1 MQTKQYGVERQ
12 PSQRVRD
19 ALNRRFPPASAHCA
33 VGPGRRPLG
42 RASGTD
48 VPSLGPTLAART
60 IRRLARAGPSL
71 AGQVRAAPLLD
82 RAGHAGGAAGAS
94 ASIHRTGADLVG
106 RGSGD
111 PGLASPR
118 ALAPV
123 RPSASHHSPAGQA
136 GPDQPSPAGFPRVEL
151 HLVYNDHRHDPDGDR
166 RLSSLYGRRRE
177 PQGGKAAMYL
187 LPAALAAACRRLD
200 SDG

>member
-1 MQTKQYGVERQ
+1 MQAKQYAVERP
-12 PSQRVRD
+12 PSQRVQD
-19 ALNRRFPPASAHCA
+19 ALNGRFPPPGAHCA

-42 RASGTD
+42 RASGTG
-48 VPSLGPTLAART
+48 VPSLGPALAARA
-60 IRRLARAGPSL
+60 IPRLARAGLCL
-71 AGQVRAAPLLD
+71 AGQVGAAPLLD
-82 RAGHAGGAAGAS
+82 RAGHAGGAAGAA
-94 ASIHRTGADLVG
+94 ASVHRTGAGLVG

-123 RPSASHHSPAGQA
+123 RPIASHHSPAGHA

-166 RLSSLYGRRRE
+166 RLS
-177 PQGGKAAMYL
+177 
-187 LPAALAAACRRLD
+187 ACTAP
-200 SDG
+200 